1 MAEHPQSIHPL
12 SYSHKGVLVAPRH
25 MDSSMP
31 GLSLQAAY
39 RITNIRKC
47 LRQMG
52 KYIKDEVTGK
62 GPVSLTSLL

>member
-1 MAEHPQSIHPL
+1 
-12 SYSHKGVLVAPRH
+12 VAPRH